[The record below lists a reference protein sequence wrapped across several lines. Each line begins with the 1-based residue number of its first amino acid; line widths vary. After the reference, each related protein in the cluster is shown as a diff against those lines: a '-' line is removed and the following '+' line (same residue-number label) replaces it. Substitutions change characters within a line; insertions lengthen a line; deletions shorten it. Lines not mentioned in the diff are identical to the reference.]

1 MQNFVNNWS
10 MPVEL
15 AAGAETLALT
25 LPAGSYRIT
34 LADAAGASATRWEVV
49 GAVVAGGVATLQRGL
64 EGTTDQTWP
73 EGSVAYVTITAGF
86 LEELQQSMAAQHA
99 YRGVGSPVGAVVAPV
114 SSHYIDEEAGEIW
127 FCVFSDGTESDW
139 RRMAVD
145 NDVINAS
152 GSTATVTIGNP
163 LPINILLAPGTTVQ
177 FTFAGPI
184 YSNVALSGELLSFT
198 TASLCSMSLRRVDGG
213 GVTLTVTPLT
223 EYN

>member
-10 MPVEL
+10 VPVEL

-64 EGTTDQTWP
+64 EGTTDQAWP

-86 LEELQQSMAAQHA
+86 LEELQQSMAAQHVN
-99 YRGVGSPVGAVVAPV
+99 RGVGSPVGVVVAPV
-114 SSHYIDEEAGEIW
+114 NSHYLDEDAGEVW

-145 NDVINAS
+145 NDEMNAL
-152 GSTATVTIGNP
+152 GSTGTLMIGNP
-163 LPINILLAPGTTVQ
+163 LPLDILLAQGTTVQ
-177 FTFAGPI
+177 FTFGGPI
-184 YSNVALSGELLSFT
+184 YSNVALSGEILSFT
-198 TASLCSMSLRRVDGG
+198 AASLCSMSLRRVDGG
-213 GVTLTVTPLT
+213 GATLIVTPLT